1 VIEEEDPYKPPQVAL
16 VMKFMAN
23 GSLQDLCY
31 HRPSH
36 VTAFPNATKIRFCL
50 QTAKGVLNLHRMNI
64 IHRDLAC
71 RNLLVDD
78 HMDVFV
84 ADFGFAR
91 LKQISSSKDQT
102 LTRVG
107 PVRWEAPEALEFKV
121 YSEKTDSFSFG
132 VCMYEIITGNE
143 PWPRCST
150 SAMVILNVLKGNRM
164 HFPINCDPVLVDVAM
179 QCWAHSPE
187 ARPDFAAIVD
197 KLGVRLREVDEDDR
211 EVQHEI
217 RTIEYMISGANVLKY
232 PFVVKDNVKG
242 KRPQQRFVRLTSDM
256 KSLLW
261 RSSTA
266 NTVFSSARS
275 KAIERGINMS
285 DVLDVVEGQVTDNF
299 KLFSSSNNHHANS
312 ISFSLRT
319 QDRTVDIQCES
330 AAERNQWVWGLRF
343 LMSRLKPNARLQ
355 EVRLR
360 AEETFFSDTDESLRE
375 HLTAMRYVAYWLKRG
390 EIMIKYTSRKT
401 HARHVC
407 LSDDLTEILWSSA
420 EDDGPVRK
428 GRSKSISLND
438 IHNIILGVQ
447 PRLMTGSARVAAAAS
462 QLSEKLT
469 FFRHNPVASLT
480 ASNLAHKENAHVSHR
495 GSRPS
500 SVETDEAS
508 FVQKA
513 PKPLPSKKEL
523 KEHRRLSVKSIGSVE
538 EMLRPASM
546 SSMSPPVPSLKRN
559 TTEDTHSSVGGS
571 TLGSEAYHDESDY
584 QLCVSYIG
592 VDGRT
597 LLALRCPNDDVL
609 RLWSDGLAK
618 LMSALRRS
626 KEDTGPQYNSASDL
640 TNSSVEAGVST
651 QQPML
656 CCEQLTIVCLSG
668 KMVSGEGARCGGDGP
683 SATGTPPYLC
693 DIGGDGRGGRRR
705 RQPAAAEG
713 AGRTQGPGFV
723 WL

>member
-1 VIEEEDPYKPPQVAL
+1 
-16 VMKFMAN
+16 MKFMAN
-23 GSLQDLCY
+23 GSLQDICY
-31 HRPSH
+31 NRSSQHMALSN
-36 VTAFPNATKIRFCL
+36 TTKIRFCH
-50 QTAKGVLNLHRMNI
+50 QTAKGVLNLHRTNI

-107 PVRWEAPEALEFKV
+107 PIRWEAPEALEFKV

-132 VCMYEIITGNE
+132 VCMYEIATGNE
-143 PWPRCST
+143 PWPRCTT

-164 HFPINCDPVLVDVAM
+164 HFPINCDPVIVELAM
-179 QCWAHSPE
+179 QCWAHRPE
-187 ARPDFAAIVD
+187 ARPDFTSIVD
-197 KLGVRLREVDEDDR
+197 RLGQRLREVDEDER
-211 EVQHEI
+211 LVQHEI
-217 RTIEYMISGANVLKY
+217 RTVEYMISGANVLKY
-232 PFVVKDNVKG
+232 PFVVKEGVKG
-242 KRPQQRFVRLTSDM
+242 KRPQQRFIRLTSDL

-275 KAIERGINMS
+275 KTIERGVNMS

-299 KLFSSSNNHHANS
+299 RMFSSASNHHANS

-319 QDRTVDIQCES
+319 IDRTVDIQCES
-330 AAERNQWVWGLRF
+330 TGERNLWVWGLRF

-355 EVRLR
+355 EVRIR
-360 AEETFFSDTDESLRE
+360 VEETFFSDTDEALRD
-375 HLTAMRYVAYWLKRG
+375 HLTAMRYLAYWLQRG

-407 LSDDLTEILWSSA
+407 LSEDLTEVLWSS
-420 EDDGPVRK
+420 EEDGPVRK
-428 GRSKSISLND
+428 GRNKSINLND

-469 FFRHNPVASLT
+469 FFRHNAVTSLT
-480 ASNLAHKENAHVSHR
+480 ASNLSHKDNSSVSHR

-513 PKPLPSKKEL
+513 PKPVTSKKDQ
-523 KEHRRLSVKSIGSVE
+523 RRLSMKSIGSVE
-538 EMLRPASM
+538 EMMRPVSAAFA
-546 SSMSPPVPSLKRN
+546 PPLPMLKRN
-559 TTEDTHSSVGGS
+559 VTEETHSSVDS
-571 TLGSEAYHDESDY
+571 TVGSEAYHDESDY
-584 QLCVSYIG
+584 QLCVSYMG

-609 RLWSDGLAK
+609 KLWSDGLAK

-626 KEDTGPQYNSASDL
+626 KEDNVPQYNSASDL
-640 TNSSVEAGVST
+640 TASSVDAGVRV
-651 QQPML
+651 L
-656 CCEQLTIVCLSG
+656 YIFL
-668 KMVSGEGARCGGDGP
+668 
-683 SATGTPPYLC
+683 
-693 DIGGDGRGGRRR
+693 
-705 RQPAAAEG
+705 
-713 AGRTQGPGFV
+713 
-723 WL
+723 